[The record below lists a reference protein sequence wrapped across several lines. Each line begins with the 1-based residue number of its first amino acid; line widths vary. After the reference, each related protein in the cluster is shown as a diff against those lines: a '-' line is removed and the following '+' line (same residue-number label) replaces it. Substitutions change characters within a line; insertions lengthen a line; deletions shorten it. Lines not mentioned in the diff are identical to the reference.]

1 MQLGPVYRRL
11 TEAGLRLTPQRDAI
25 LQTLVD
31 QREKPT
37 SAEDVWNA
45 MREGR
50 SRPVGLATVY
60 RTLDLLQRLGV
71 VEREAAADGRSLYRL
86 SPELFQG
93 RYQLIC
99 TRCGEVME
107 RQAEW
112 LETLAGRIEAETD
125 FRAFEP
131 ELKVYGVCGS
141 CALASRR
148 EVWA

>member
-25 LQTLVD
+25 LQTLVE
-31 QREKPT
+31 QREEPI

-45 MREGR
+45 MHDGR

-71 VEREAAADGRSLYRL
+71 AERVSAADGRNLYRL
-86 SPELFQG
+86 DPALFQG
-93 RYQLIC
+93 HYQLIC
-99 TRCGEVME
+99 TRCGEVRE
-107 RQAEW
+107 QRAQW
-112 LETLAGRIEAETD
+112 LEGLADRIETETG

-141 CALASRR
+141 CAWTSRR